1 MTLGLSMKRACC
13 TVLLLLV
20 SACGGE
26 PPVLPS
32 AKPLQIDAAV
42 QASIPYIAAGSYK
55 VGEAL
60 QLSLSAGKTYRDQ
73 LALRVLLPQATALK
87 QEAGAPQALPLIVF
101 SHGNWSDADRYE
113 PLLRFWV
120 SHGYAVLAPTHL
132 DGRSM
137 ARGIFNSLRYGQLG
151 LIEERV
157 KDIQRVLDSLN
168 EIEERSGQ
176 RFDPGRIALAGHS
189 FGAFTAQQF
198 AGAIASDE
206 GEVIEVADKR
216 IRAVIALS
224 PPGPM
229 FDVIHD
235 KSWLNMRGPVLVT
248 TGTWDSNAQ
257 FWPDWRLHL
266 MSYETAQAGDL
277 YSLVIDG
284 ADHYLG
290 NLICR
295 PEREVAPQHD
305 ALRMVNAVS
314 LQFLSAY
321 LNNDEPALRYLKSA
335 ALTQQTAGFARLE
348 YR

>member
-1 MTLGLSMKRACC
+1 MPGKYLRALLSA
-13 TVLLLLV
+13 TVFSLSLLV
-20 SACGGE
+20 ACGAE
-26 PPVLPS
+26 PPALPA
-32 AKPLQIDAAV
+32 AKPLSIEQSVEAG
-42 QASIPYIAAGSYK
+42 IPYLSPGVYTVAPAQTLVLAKDS
-55 VGEAL
+55 L
-60 QLSLSAGKTYRDQ
+60 Q
-73 LALRVLLPQATALK
+73 LRVLLPEKPANNVA
-87 QEAGAPQALPLIVF
+87 EPDGDLPLIVF
-101 SHGNWSDADRYE
+101 SHGNWSDADRYQ
-113 PLLRFWV
+113 PLLHFWV

-151 LIEERV
+151 LIRARV
-157 KDIQRVLDSLN
+157 TDIQRVLDFLP
-168 EIEERSGQ
+168 EIEQQIQ
-176 RFDPGRIALAGHS
+176 RKFNRAKIAVAGHS

-198 AGAIASDE
+198 AGAIASDDE
-206 GEVIEVADKR
+206 GTVQVVDDR
-216 IRAVIALS
+216 VRAVIALS

-229 FDVIHD
+229 FEVIHER
-235 KSWLNMRGPVLVT
+235 SWLDMRGPVLVT

-266 MSYETAQAGDL
+266 MSYQTAQPGDV

-295 PEREVAPQHD
+295 PERDEAPQHD

-321 LNNDEPALRYLKSA
+321 LDDDKEALAYLQSQN
-335 ALTQQTAGFARLE
+335 LTRQTKGFATLKAR
-348 YR
+348 

>member
-1 MTLGLSMKRACC
+1 MAKISPPARLCALLC
-13 TVLLLLV
+13 VLLLLT
-20 SACGGE
+20 ACGGE
-26 PPVLPS
+26 PPVLPE
-32 AKPLQIDAAV
+32 AKPLSIDSAV
-42 QASIPYIAAGSYK
+42 EANIPFIAPGPRS
-55 VGEAL
+55 VSPPV
-60 QLSLSAGKTYRDQ
+60 QLNLAQNADSAYD
-73 LALRVLLPQATALK
+73 LPLRILLPDQ
-87 QEAGAPQALPLIVF
+87 PQNTALPLIVF

-113 PLLRFWV
+113 ALLRFWV
-120 SHGYAVLAPTHL
+120 SHGYAVVAPTHL

-151 LIEERV
+151 LIQARV
-157 KDIQRVLDSLN
+157 DDVQRVLDSLPT
-168 EIEERSGQ
+168 IEQQTQR
-176 RFDPGRIALAGHS
+176 RFDRTRIAVAGHS

-206 GEVIEVADKR
+206 DAVVAVSDAR
-216 IRAVIALS
+216 VRAVIALS

-235 KSWLNMRGPVLVT
+235 KSWVNMRGPVLVT

-266 MSYETAQAGDL
+266 MSYQTAQQGDL
-277 YSLVIDG
+277 YSLVVDG

-295 PEREVAPQHD
+295 PEREQEPQHD

-314 LQFLSAY
+314 LQFLAAY
-321 LNNDEPALRYLKSA
+321 LNDDSAALSYLKSSV
-335 ALTQQTAGFARLE
+335 LTKQTSGFAQIENR
-348 YR
+348 

>member
-1 MTLGLSMKRACC
+1 TC
-13 TVLLLLV
+13 TFLLLLLA
-20 SACGGE
+20 ACGGE
-26 PPVLPS
+26 PPLLPA
-32 AKPLQIDAAV
+32 AKLLQIVTSV
-42 QASIPYIAAGSYK
+42 QATIPFIASGSYG

-60 QLSLSAGKTYRDQ
+60 QLNLPAGKSYRDA
-73 LALRVLLPQATALK
+73 LALRVLLPEAPPKNTARGEG
-87 QEAGAPQALPLIVF
+87 EAPALIIF

-113 PLLRFWV
+113 PLLSFWV

-151 LIEERV
+151 LIEGRV
-157 KDIQRVLDSLN
+157 NDIQRVLDSLGD
-168 EIEERSGQ
+168 IEQRSGQ
-176 RFDPGRIALAGHS
+176 RFDRNRIALAGHS
-189 FGAFTAQQF
+189 FGAFTVQQF

-206 GEVIEVADKR
+206 GQIVQVVDQR

-229 FDVIHD
+229 FDVIHA

-248 TGTWDSNAQ
+248 TGTWDSNPQ

-295 PEREVAPQHD
+295 PERKVEPQHD
-305 ALRMVNAVS
+305 ALRMINAVTV
-314 LQFLSAY
+314 QFLSAY
-321 LNNDEPALRYLKSA
+321 LNHDEAALGYIKSA
-335 ALTQQTAGFARLE
+335 TLTQQTNGFAVLE
-348 YR
+348 NR

>member
-1 MTLGLSMKRACC
+1 MARFFGQAVRRLSLAA
-13 TVLLLLV
+13 LIFLV
-20 SACGGE
+20 ACGGE
-26 PPVLPS
+26 PPVLPA
-32 AKPLQIDAAV
+32 AKPLTMEKAV
-42 QASIPYIAAGSYK
+42 AASIPYITPGSHNITSPVEQTLAADEKYSY
-55 VGEAL
+55 
-60 QLSLSAGKTYRDQ
+60 
-73 LALRVLLPQATALK
+73 
-87 QEAGAPQALPLIVF
+87 ALPLRLLLPEKGDSDDKAWPVIVF

-120 SHGYAVLAPTHL
+120 SHGYAVIAPTHL

-151 LIEERV
+151 LIRARV
-157 KDIQRVLDSLN
+157 EDVQRILDSLSA
-168 EIEERSGQ
+168 IERRTQAS
-176 RFDPGRIALAGHS
+176 FDRTRIAVAGHS

-206 GEVIEVADKR
+206 DEVVAVSDPR
-216 IRAVIALS
+216 VRAVIAVS

-235 KSWLNMRGPVLVT
+235 KSWVDMRGPVLTT
-248 TGTWDSNAQ
+248 TGTWDSNPQ
-257 FWPDWRLHL
+257 FWPDWRMHL
-266 MSYETAQAGDL
+266 MSYETAQAGGQ

-295 PEREVAPQHD
+295 PEREEAPQHD

-314 LQFLSAY
+314 LQFLAAY
-321 LNNDEPALRYLKSA
+321 LNDDAKAMAYLKSGV
-335 ALTQQTAGFARLE
+335 LTEQTSGFAQVESR
-348 YR
+348 